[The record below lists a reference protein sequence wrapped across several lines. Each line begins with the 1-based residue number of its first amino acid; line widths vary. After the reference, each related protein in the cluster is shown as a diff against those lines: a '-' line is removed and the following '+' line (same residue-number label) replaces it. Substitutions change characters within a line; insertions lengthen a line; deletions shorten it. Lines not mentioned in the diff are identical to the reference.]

1 MIEVIILITETH
13 IPCSFAYKVCIHDK
27 FSKPVVLHRGEN
39 TVNKFIEAILKKK
52 MGIANK

>member
-27 FSKPVVLHRGEN
+27 FSKPVVLDRGEN
-39 TVNKFIEAILKKK
+39 AVNKFIEAILKKNGHWK
-52 MGIANK
+52 